1 MGAVTF
7 SLDPRLVAA
16 LQSALPLRILV
27 ETGTHN
33 GDTVSLFKQN
43 FEKIVSIE
51 LSEELYLNALDR
63 FAQDSHVELIQ
74 GNSVDKLKNLQSE
87 IRDKEVLYW
96 LDAHWCVA
104 AATSGELSQCPLLGE
119 LAAIGKLNMESVVLI
134 DDARLF
140 LAPPLAP
147 HEVSQ
152 WPSMR
157 EIVLALQALSTHHD
171 LIAIND
177 VLAFYPCAAKAAVT
191 DYARSFGIDWLKAAE
206 VFMSNQP
213 LVVKLQEKES
223 CINAQQEQ
231 LLAKDSC
238 INSQQGQLLEK
249 EGQLSA
255 LTASLKEKESKIQEQ
270 HRELVLYASAYGGL
284 SKVFL
289 KVMRNSRQAVR
300 RIVDAFSPRLGNLNQ
315 YWPRPLTK
323 LKPVKPTSIG
333 IQLRFSI
340 VTPSFK
346 QGIFI
351 RRTICSVLDQQYSAV
366 EYFIQDGGSSDSTV
380 EVLKHFQRSLTGWES
395 EKDNGQSHAINRG
408 FAKTS
413 GEIMAWLN
421 SDDLLLPG
429 AIQTVANFFKK
440 HPDVD
445 VVYGNRLLIDEND
458 MEIGRWIMPGHDSSV
473 LSWVDYVPQ
482 ETIFWRRRIWDKVGG
497 QIDETFR
504 FAMDWDLILRFR
516 DAGAKFV
523 HIPRF
528 LGAFRIHSQQKT
540 STQINQVGQAEMD
553 RIRARY
559 LGRVPTQQEVR
570 KAVMPFLL
578 RHLLVDL
585 KYRVSVRLQGVKW

>member
-51 LSEELYLNALDR
+51 LSEVLYSNALNR

-74 GNSVDKLKNLQSE
+74 GNSVDELKNLQSE

-147 HEVSQ
+147 HEISQ

-171 LIAIND
+171 LIVIND
-177 VLAFYPCAAKAAVT
+177 VLAFYPYAAKAAVT
-191 DYARSFGIDWLKAAE
+191 DYARSFGIDWLQAAD
-206 VFMSNQP
+206 VFKENQP
-213 LVVKLQEKES
+213 LVIALKQKELCISAQNEKL
-223 CINAQQEQ
+223 
-231 LLAKDSC
+231 LL
-238 INSQQGQLLEK
+238 
-249 EGQLSA
+249 LSS
-255 LTASLKEKESKIQEQ
+255 SLKEKELRIAEQ
-270 HRELVLYASAYGGL
+270 HRQLLLFSSGLEEKEIIIQSYANAYGGL
-284 SKVFL
+284 IKPFAAFL
-289 KVMRNSRQAVR
+289 RRVN
-300 RIVDAFSPRLGNLNQ
+300 RIVRCLVDIFLPRLGNLNQ
-315 YWPRPLTK
+315 YQPRRISRLSA
-323 LKPVKPTSIG
+323 VKNISSRHPIK
-333 IQLRFSI
+333 FSI
-340 VTPSFK
+340 VTPSFQ
-346 QGIFI
+346 QGLYIE
-351 RRTICSVLDQQYSAV
+351 RTICSVLDQQYPSV
-366 EYFIQDGGSSDSTV
+366 EYFVQDGGSSDSTV

-395 EKDNGQSHAINRG
+395 EKDNGQSQAINRG
-408 FAKTS
+408 FSRTS

-482 ETIFWRRRIWDKVGG
+482 ETLFWRRRIWDKVGG

-516 DAGAKFV
+516 DAGAQFA

-540 STQINQVGQAEMD
+540 SNQINQVGQAEMD

-559 LGRVPTQQEVR
+559 FGRIPTRQEVR
-570 KAVMPFLL
+570 KAVIPFLL

-585 KYRVSVRLQGVKW
+585 KYRVSVRLQGFK

>member
-1 MGAVTF
+1 VGAVTF

-51 LSEELYLNALDR
+51 LSEVLYLNALNR

-74 GNSVDKLKNLQSE
+74 GNSVDELKNLQSE

-147 HEVSQ
+147 HETSQ

-157 EIVLALQALSTHHD
+157 EIFLALQALSPHHD
-171 LIAIND
+171 FIVIND
-177 VLAFYPCAAKAAVT
+177 ILAFYPCAAKAAVT

-206 VFMSNQP
+206 LFKENKP
-213 LVVKLQEKES
+213 LVAQLEEKEL
-223 CINAQQEQ
+223 CINLQHER
-231 LLAKDSC
+231 
-238 INSQQGQLLEK
+238 LLE
-249 EGQLSA
+249 LS
-255 LTASLKEKESKIQEQ
+255 LSLKEKELKIQEQ
-270 HRELVLYASAYGGL
+270 HRSIIASSSGCRIL
-284 SKVFL
+284 PKVFAKGIL
-289 KVMRNSRQAVR
+289 QLR
-300 RIVDAFSPRLGNLNQ
+300 RIRGVFLPRLGNLKQ
-315 YWPRPLTK
+315 YRPRLLTQ
-323 LKPVKPTSIG
+323 LEPVKPG
-333 IQLRFSI
+333 KKGALLRISI
-340 VTPSFK
+340 VTPSYA
-346 QGIFI
+346 QGHFI
-351 RRTICSVLDQQYSAV
+351 RQTLRSVLDQRYPAL
-366 EYFIQDGGSSDSTV
+366 EYFVQDAGSLDSTV
-380 EVLKHFQRSLTGWES
+380 EVLKNFQHALTGWES

-482 ETIFWRRRIWDKVGG
+482 ETLFWRRRIWDKVGG

-516 DAGAKFV
+516 DAGAKFA

-540 STQINQVGQAEMD
+540 STQINQVGLAEMD

-559 LGRVPTQQEVR
+559 LGRIPTRQEVR
-570 KAVMPFLL
+570 KAIIPFLL

-585 KYRVSVRLQGVKW
+585 KYCISVRLQGFK